1 MNEFNQMLQSWQT
14 FYATIAS
21 AAATL
26 AGLLF
31 VSLSINR
38 SLLDEHARLYARSTF
53 GNLINVLVLALIF
66 LIPHQQAAGLSI
78 SLLTF
83 GLASFL
89 GATMQVLPFLRK
101 TKFQAIALVRL
112 VALPMALSAAILLL
126 AFSIYK
132 RHTTAMFWPIG
143 IIVVLLGSASRNAWE
158 ILFRD

>member
-66 LIPHQQAAGLSI
+66 LIPHQQAAGLSV
-78 SLLTF
+78 SLLAF
-83 GLASFL
+83 GGASFL
-89 GATMQVLPFLRK
+89 GAALQMLPFLRK
-101 TKFQAIALVRL
+101 AKFQAAPMVRL
-112 VALPMALSAAILLL
+112 AALPMALSLAILLL
-126 AFSIYK
+126 GILIYK
-132 RHTTAMFWPIG
+132 RHITAMFWPIG
-143 IIVVLLGSASRNAWE
+143 IIVILLGSASRNAWE
-158 ILFRD
+158 ILFHG